1 MCDSLIL
8 KVNRLL
14 AGTLAIVMITSL
26 ILPSYGQ
33 LVTTAIEPI
42 PGPGVVARITQTN
55 GQECVVIDFEGV
67 GNQAPVG
74 TIPTPLGDAEFSAN
88 ALGLVDNDAGGTGPF
103 ANEPSP
109 DTVIFVFTDPD
120 PIITMTLENP
130 AEEVSWFYS
139 SPQASTVRIF
149 DVNDDLITEINQA
162 GTPPGPG
169 DPTGG
174 IFGTW
179 VGDDFNAGANV
190 IKKVEFDG
198 TLNSIIWDNI
208 DFCQAEVVGGELL
221 PIDSTALL
229 LAGAQTFSWM
239 IPVVLSVLGIG
250 LFVFRKPENS

>member
-1 MCDSLIL
+1 M
-8 KVNRLL
+8 
-14 AGTLAIVMITSL
+14 VMVSSL

-33 LVTTAIEPI
+33 QLVTTASEPN
-42 PGPGVVARITQTN
+42 PGPGVVVGVTQVN

-67 GNQAPVG
+67 GDQAPVG
-74 TIPTPLGDAEFSAN
+74 TISTPLGDAEFSAN
-88 ALGLVDNDAGGTGPF
+88 ALGLVDSDAGGTGPF

-109 DTVIFVFTDPD
+109 DTVIFVFTGPD
-120 PIITMTLENP
+120 PVITMTLENP

-139 SPQASTVRIF
+139 SPDPSTVRIF
-149 DVNDDLITEINQA
+149 DGSDTLIKEINQA

-174 IFGTW
+174 TFGTW

-198 TLNSIIWDNI
+198 ALNFSIWDDI
-208 DFCQAEVVGGELL
+208 DFCIEPFVGGDLI

-229 LAGAQTFSWM
+229 IAAAQSPAAWLTTMTFAIIGVGAFLITRNPNNMRNIKVILRDYLDRF
-239 IPVVLSVLGIG
+239 
-250 LFVFRKPENS
+250 